1 MDATTEQR
9 LFGWQHAFDA
19 PVTWWITCGIAGLM
33 VVAPALIFLF
43 HSIGRTTAPQ
53 HQELIKR
60 YTSWV
65 VLVLVIIV
73 PLLFGAF
80 WWMLGVGLLS
90 ILCYREFSHAPGMNR
105 DCLIAGTVYLAIM
118 LTTFAEIDHWYALFV
133 ALFPLSV
140 GAIAAIAILA
150 DRPEGYIKRVS
161 LGVLGYTLFGCGLGH
176 LGFFANDANYRPM
189 VLMILLAVELND
201 IFAYCCGKAF
211 GQLKLAPNTS
221 PNKTIGGALGALVL
235 TTILV
240 AFLSCNVFSG
250 TVLAAPG
257 YGLALGAIISIVG
270 QLGDL
275 MLSSIKRDLR
285 IKDMSDII
293 PGHGGLLD
301 RFDSILLVAPA
312 TFHYIHYFLGV
323 GLDQPQRIFTGS

>member
-1 MDATTEQR
+1 MDSTTKQR
-9 LFGWQHAFDA
+9 LFGWQHAFDM
-19 PVTWWITCGIAGLM
+19 PVTSWIIAGL
-33 VVAPALIFLF
+33 VGLIVIAPALIFTF
-43 HSIGRTTAPQ
+43 QQMGRTSSQQ
-53 HQELIKR
+53 HQELAKR

-65 VLVLVIIV
+65 ILLLVMLV
-73 PLLFGAF
+73 PLLLGAF
-80 WWMLGVGLLS
+80 WMMLGVGLLS
-90 ILCYREFSHAPGMNR
+90 VLCYREFSHAPGMNR
-105 DCLIAGTVYLAIM
+105 DRPVAGMVYLAIV

-140 GAIAAIAILA
+140 GAIAAVAILA
-150 DRPEGYIKRVS
+150 DRPEGYIQRVS

-176 LGFFANDANYRPM
+176 LGFFANDANYRPI

-211 GQLKLAPNTS
+211 GHLKLSPRTS

-235 TTILV
+235 TTMLV
-240 AFLSCNVFSG
+240 AFLSHYVFFG

-257 YGLALGAIISIVG
+257 HGLALGVIIGVVG
-270 QLGDL
+270 QFGDL
-275 MLSSIKRDLR
+275 MLSSIKRDLK
-285 IKDMSDII
+285 IKDMGDMI

-323 GLDQPQRIFTGS
+323 GMDQPQRIFSGM